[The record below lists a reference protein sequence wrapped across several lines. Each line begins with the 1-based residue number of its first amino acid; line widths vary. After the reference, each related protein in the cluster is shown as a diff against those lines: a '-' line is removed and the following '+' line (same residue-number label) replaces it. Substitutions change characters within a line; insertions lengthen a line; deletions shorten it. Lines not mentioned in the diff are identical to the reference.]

1 MPLGVAMG
9 GRRGRT
15 PLGGGRT
22 PLGVVSGRS
31 RGRTPL
37 GVVSGRS
44 SGSRGD
50 RFFIR

>member
-31 RGRTPL
+31 
-37 GVVSGRS
+37 